1 MQFYAIADRGPN
13 ADVLQYDN
21 GEKVTDA
28 KIGIYTIDGKTAEVS
43 VSIAENAELAQ
54 IWLFFAKDKIVQK

>member
-13 ADVLQYDN
+13 ADVPQYDN

-28 KIGIYTIDGKTAEVS
+28 KIGIYTIDGKTAIDLKNE
-43 VSIAENAELAQ
+43 INAIETAIENHLCLD
-54 IWLFFAKDKIVQK
+54 I